1 MSRIRSVYER
11 KEILPYLQ
19 ERNLLAQYKKAKE
32 LLLRGNVMQVRFKK
46 RHPKGSGIWYFRINQ
61 QYRALCVFN
70 TERDLIVF
78 AIDDHQ

>member
-1 MSRIRSVYER
+1 MPRIRSIYEQ
-11 KEILPYLQ
+11 KHILSYLTA
-19 ERNLLAQYKKAKE
+19 RILIDQYRKAKR
-32 LLLRGNVMQVRFKK
+32 LLLSGDVVRVRFKK

-70 TERDLIVF
+70 TDGDLIVF

>member
-1 MSRIRSVYER
+1 MLRIRSIYER
-11 KEILPYLQ
+11 KDVLPYL
-19 ERNLLAQYKKAKE
+19 EARNLLDQYRKAKQ

-70 TERDLIVF
+70 VQSDLIVF
-78 AIDDHQ
+78 SIDDH

>member
-1 MSRIRSVYER
+1 MLRIRSIYER
-11 KEILPYLQ
+11 KDILPYL
-19 ERNLLAQYKKAKE
+19 ETRNLLDQYRKAKH

-70 TERDLIVF
+70 AEGDLIVF
-78 AIDDHQ
+78 SIDDHQ